1 MIVDQNGDCTSIYKL
16 DLTSSSTHLGH
27 LSLLHFLFNTIWRP
41 DTAKATATSTSG
53 RPDLLDDQNG
63 DYTSN

>member
-41 DTAKATATSTSG
+41 DTATATATSTSD
-53 RPDLLDDQNG
+53 RA
-63 DYTSN
+63 T